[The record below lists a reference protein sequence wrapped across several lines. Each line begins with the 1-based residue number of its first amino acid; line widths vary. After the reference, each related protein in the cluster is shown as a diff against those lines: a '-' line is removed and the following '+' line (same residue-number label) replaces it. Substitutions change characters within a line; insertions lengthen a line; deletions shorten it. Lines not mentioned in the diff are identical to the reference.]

1 MAKRRLSA
9 RRGGG
14 LKLSSGAIA
23 AVGLA
28 AVGVGVIAFTAAP
41 APPAEEGAN
50 ASLGDDALATGV
62 VGGLAFAGYAPAAL
76 AGQAAPIT
84 TDGEGL
90 TQDTTTIPAPDG
102 FALPIFVA
110 RPAGDGPWPV
120 VVVASEIFGVHEYI
134 RDLCRRLARAGF
146 AAVAPAFFSR
156 VEDPA
161 GLTDMSRIQQ
171 IVGAAGY
178 EQVMGDVSATL
189 DWVNQQLWANGD
201 KVGITGFCWGGK
213 VVWQAAARFDAIDA
227 GVAWYG
233 RLAPAADATPEQAA
247 AGAPWPVDLAQ
258 EISGV
263 VIGNYGSADGGI
275 PNDTVAAMNAA
286 LEAAGQTESGIKLYE
301 GAPHG
306 FHADY
311 RPGYRPAEAADG
323 WARLLALFEA
333 KLR

>member
-1 MAKRRLSA
+1 MPNLIRPEGPEADDFRFSRR
-9 RRGGG
+9 
-14 LKLSSGAIA
+14 
-23 AVGLA
+23 
-28 AVGVGVIAFTAAP
+28 
-41 APPAEEGAN
+41 
-50 ASLGDDALATGV
+50 ALATGV

-76 AGQAAPIT
+76 ARQAAPIT
-84 TDGEGL
+84 TGGEGL
-90 TQDTTTIPAPDG
+90 MQETTTIPAPDG

-146 AAVAPAFFSR
+146 AAVAPSFFNR

-161 GLTDMSRIQQ
+161 SLSDMTRVQQ

-189 DWVNQQLWANGD
+189 DWVSQQLWANSD

-213 VVWQAAARFDAIDA
+213 VVWQACARFAVLDA

-233 RLAPAADATPEQAA
+233 RLAPAPTATSEQAA
-247 AGAPWPVDLAQ
+247 AGRPWPVDLAADLKCPVL
-258 EISGV
+258 GL
-263 VIGNYGSADGGI
+263 YGEADRGI
-275 PNDTVAAMNAA
+275 PMPSVEAMREA
-286 LEAAGQTESGIKLYE
+286 LQRAGQTASGIHVYP
-301 GAPHG
+301 GAPHA

-311 RPGYRPAEAADG
+311 RESYRAADAADG
-323 WARLLALFEA
+323 WSRLLAFFGERL
-333 KLR
+333 K